1 MRHWNVRS
9 FVASLCFSTALIA
22 SSAMAAAG
30 GGGGGGAGGGGGG
43 TNGGPSKIQLITPI
57 ISCNGS
63 TGESITLRVCGSST
77 GAPAGFSIHIETLAD
92 WQANG
97 WSESNSSYRC
107 VSLGGNCGGGNNP
120 WSLGPNQ
127 CTDVVISATM
137 LDYYL
142 GQGICGVSTDCG
154 VPTLVCGTTYVFR
167 VFAHGDADHI
177 ISDKGPDPPLQ
188 CSTADCPVGGCT
200 LTWGY
205 WKTHGPEGCSPGN
218 QSNEWNVTSLTIGGQ
233 VLSDA
238 ALCDIFHQNPAACG
252 KGTGANAVVILEH
265 QLIAAMLNKVNGAIN
280 CPFANQAITDANT
293 LLVGH
298 VSDCV
303 GASSVLGQQ
312 MIAVAS
318 LLDTYNSDNCACP
331 VATPGANSAIP
342 VPSAAKK
349 ASWGQVKSIYR

>member
-1 MRHWNVRS
+1 MIAGS
-9 FVASLCFSTALIA
+9 AL
-22 SSAMAAAG
+22 AAG
-30 GGGGGGAGGGGGG
+30 
-43 TNGGPSKIQLITPI
+43 NPNSGPDKTTLVTPTITCGP
-57 ISCNGS
+57 N
-63 TGESITLRVCGSST
+63 TGESITLNVCAGST
-77 GAPAGFSIHIETLAD
+77 GAPAGFSIHIETLTD

-97 WSESNSSYRC
+97 WSDQNSTYRC
-107 VSLGGNCGGGNNP
+107 ISLGGNCGGGNNP
-120 WSLGPNQ
+120 WSLAPGG
-127 CTDVVISATM
+127 CTTVVISANI

-142 GQGICGVSTDCG
+142 GQNICGVSAECG
-154 VPTLVCGTTYVFR
+154 TPTLVCGTTYVFR
-167 VFAHGDADHI
+167 IFAHGDADHFD
-177 ISDKGPDPPLQ
+177 SPKGPEPPLS

-205 WKTHGPEGCSPGN
+205 WKTHGPDPDCSPGN

-233 VLSDA
+233 SVSAA

-265 QLIAAMLNKVNGAIN
+265 QLIAAMLNKVNGAIS

-298 VSDCV
+298 VNDCV

-312 MIAVAS
+312 MIAVAG
-318 LLDTYNSDNCACP
+318 LLDTYNSDNCSCP
-331 VATPGANSAIP
+331 VASPSPNSSTSL
-342 VPSAAKK
+342 PSETRK